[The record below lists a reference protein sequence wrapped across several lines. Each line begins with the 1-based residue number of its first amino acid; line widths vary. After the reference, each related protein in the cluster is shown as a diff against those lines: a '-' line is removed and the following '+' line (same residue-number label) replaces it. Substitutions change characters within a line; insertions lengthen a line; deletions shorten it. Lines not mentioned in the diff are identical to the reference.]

1 MSVLKDVEGRL
12 TEAES
17 QAADLIRRLEG
28 LKSLEQSLG
37 AAVQGLDKASANI
50 GEFASEAGT
59 AAKSLNETLAAL
71 RQAVE
76 ILQRS
81 DPAKIHEELTKIGAQ
96 LESAAEQAAQV
107 EAGNA
112 EFQNRLLSE
121 LSDISGKLT
130 AETRNDREMTA
141 DTVKAGHQMIA
152 DVLQRVSREHLQ
164 AIKSVK
170 VIGSIALALIVLLA
184 LGFIWRL
191 TQ

>member
-96 LESAAEQAAQV
+96 LESAAAQAAKV

-112 EFQNRLLSE
+112 EFQDRLLSE
-121 LSDISGKLT
+121 ISGISEKLT
-130 AETRNDREMTA
+130 AEIRNARETTA
-141 DTVKAGHQMIA
+141 DTVKAGHQMIT

-164 AIKSVK
+164 AIKSVR
-170 VIGSIALALIVLLA
+170 VIGSITLALIVLLA
-184 LGFIWRL
+184 LGFIWYL